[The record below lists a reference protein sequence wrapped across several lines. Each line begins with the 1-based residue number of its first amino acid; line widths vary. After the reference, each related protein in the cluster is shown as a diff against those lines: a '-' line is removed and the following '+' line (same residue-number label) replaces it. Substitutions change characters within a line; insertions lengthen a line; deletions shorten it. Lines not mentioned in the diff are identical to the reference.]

1 MGYRELLGL
10 MDQGYSCSNR
20 KLVWNIGGGTCRPEP
35 RIRRSYGMFPELIVS
50 GDLLEDSPI
59 RNESARPYT
68 LPLSRD
74 PGGRDQGTDT
84 LAGPDKH
91 VVLCEHRSISSR
103 HIER

>member
-1 MGYRELLGL
+1 
-10 MDQGYSCSNR
+10 
-20 KLVWNIGGGTCRPEP
+20 
-35 RIRRSYGMFPELIVS
+35 MFPKLIVS